1 MHSGLRSPFCAMN
14 LRGSAVDSGS
24 PLGEKRKAQ
33 HARTKVHSDKN
44 HERLSQHEGSSTDDP
59 STCMLALTTHAI
71 LHPGSGD
78 GAYGHESAQFVF
90 ILDCPCHRGA
100 SNSVHTVLTPRVVIY
115 RQIAAD
121 ID

>member
-1 MHSGLRSPFCAMN
+1 MHSGLRSPFCAMH

-59 STCMLALTTHAI
+59 STCMLALTTHCDSASRLRGWSVWSRI
-71 LHPGSGD
+71 CPVRLHTGLSL
-78 GAYGHESAQFVF
+78 SQ
-90 ILDCPCHRGA
+90 R
-100 SNSVHTVLTPRVVIY
+100 
-115 RQIAAD
+115 RQ
-121 ID
+121 